1 MVSLLLTSKSS
12 LSSRQEFPRER
23 EHTCSRLQ
31 QAGRGLQPRAH
42 GIRGRDHAVCRGWQG
57 WVTTRKQASGL
68 AARENDALS
77 KLEVLTVGLL
87 AWERLQQQREWMR
100 VLPHPRVQRLAG
112 WLAQVVLAH
121 RSEELPAG
129 GPRNFLRMPSEAGPR
144 QLS

>member
-1 MVSLLLTSKSS
+1 M
-12 LSSRQEFPRER
+12 
-23 EHTCSRLQ
+23 
-31 QAGRGLQPRAH
+31 G
-42 GIRGRDHAVCRGWQG
+42 RGWQG